1 MFWTCLE
8 EARKGSVRVSKNC
21 FKLGDSKPVKGRQ
34 GRLTK
39 TAIEK
44 MKRSYGKAFRNNVNR
59 DINSVE
65 ERDAAVQVVQT
76 EIMAGLYH
84 SMKLRNKERHK
95 YCPNN
100 SWCRYNKKIPCPDKP
115 HHLDPVFEKYLC
127 SIYERLSDPALLS
140 QCLPGLTQNTN
151 ESINSLVWIRCP
163 KHKWHGRK
171 RILLATASVTLQFSA
186 GATAK
191 HEVMA
196 RAWLAVEGQT
206 RRESTRRDSE
216 SIKKAEKR
224 IQDQHKK
231 YRVAR
236 RQAKQTDEEQRRQK
250 EGTTYS
256 AGDFNE
262 LTVTTAPAKKRK
274 NSRNCDL

>member
-1 MFWTCLE
+1 
-8 EARKGSVRVSKNC
+8 
-21 FKLGDSKPVKGRQ
+21 
-34 GRLTK
+34 
-39 TAIEK
+39 

-115 HHLDPVFEKYLC
+115 HHLDPVFEKYLHP
-127 SIYERLSDPALLS
+127 IYERLSDPALLS
-140 QCLPGLTQNTN
+140 RCLPGFTQNAN

-191 HEVMA
+191 HKVMA
-196 RAWLAVEGQT
+196 RAWLAVGGP
-206 RRESTRRDSE
+206 
-216 SIKKAEKR
+216 KKGSR
-224 IQDQHKK
+224 INIRNTELLED
-231 YRVAR
+231 
-236 RQAKQTDEEQRRQK
+236 KQNK
-250 EGTTYS
+250 EMRS
-256 AGDFNE
+256 SGD
-262 LTVTTAPAKKRK
+262 KKRAQHTVLVLST
-274 NSRNCDL
+274 N